1 MSEGIPEHPPDIAAV
16 PYLAASQAVD
26 TMTSAEEMHLV
37 ERLRK
42 GDEAAFMWLIDRY
55 HAAMLRMAMVY
66 VPSILE

>member
-1 MSEGIPEHPPDIAAV
+1 MIEGAPEQSPDIAVV

-26 TMTSAEEMHLV
+26 TMTSAEDVRLV